1 MDLLR
6 TLPVARAMSAAAP
19 TARQD
24 LLVSEAATLLDL
36 DGTRALIVL
45 DEGGSLDAI
54 ATVQDVESALL
65 QGKPGLTIAE
75 IASRPVVT
83 VFADESLSDAVRKM
97 GARDVGQLP
106 VVARGNPL
114 RVIGMLGRSDI
125 VRAYSHAMLDRIQSQ
140 THRPMLHSDVRGT
153 RIVEV
158 PVESGGVLVGRTI
171 AQLQLPID
179 TLVVSIVRRAETV
192 IPRGDT
198 SLQDGDALQILVH
211 DEAIASLH
219 DHLASLHKARSPAE
233 SSGAR
238 RSN

>member
-1 MDLLR
+1 
-6 TLPVARAMSAAAP
+6 
-19 TARQD
+19 
-24 LLVSEAATLLDL
+24 
-36 DGTRALIVL
+36 
-45 DEGGSLDAI
+45 
-54 ATVQDVESALL
+54 
-65 QGKPGLTIAE
+65 
-75 IASRPVVT
+75 
-83 VFADESLSDAVRKM
+83 
-97 GARDVGQLP
+97 
-106 VVARGNPL
+106 
-114 RVIGMLGRSDI
+114 
-125 VRAYSHAMLDRIQSQ
+125 
-140 THRPMLHSDVRGT
+140 MLHSDVRGT

-211 DEAIASLH
+211 DEAIALLH

-238 RSN
+238 PEQLE